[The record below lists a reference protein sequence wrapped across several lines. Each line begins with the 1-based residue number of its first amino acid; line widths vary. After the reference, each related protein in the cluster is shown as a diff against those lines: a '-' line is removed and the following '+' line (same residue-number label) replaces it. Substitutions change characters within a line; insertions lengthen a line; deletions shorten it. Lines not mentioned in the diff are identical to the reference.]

1 LWLTQWGA
9 RVTGVSLG
17 VPTEPSH
24 FQAAGLRSLLED
36 HQLDIR
42 DGPALKALV
51 QETQP
56 DFVFHLAAQPIVRR
70 SYSDPVRTWQTNT
83 LGTINVLEALRELK
97 KPCVAV
103 FITSDKCY
111 DNVEWVWGYRET
123 DRLGGADPYSAS
135 KAGAELAIRSYVQS
149 YFPNDGPV
157 RIGVG
162 RAGNVIGGGD
172 WAENR
177 IVPDCV
183 AGLA

>member
-1 LWLTQWGA
+1 
-9 RVTGVSLG
+9 
-17 VPTEPSH
+17 
-24 FQAAGLRSLLED
+24 
-36 HQLDIR
+36 
-42 DGPALKALV
+42 
-51 QETQP
+51 
-56 DFVFHLAAQPIVRR
+56 
-70 SYSDPVRTWQTNT
+70 
-83 LGTINVLEALRELK
+83 VLEALRELK

-162 RAGNVIGGGD
+162 RAGNV
-172 WAENR
+172 
-177 IVPDCV
+177 
-183 AGLA
+183 

>member
-1 LWLTQWGA
+1 LDCG
-9 RVTGVSLG
+9 RNRSG
-17 VPTEPSH
+17 
-24 FQAAGLRSLLED
+24 RSLT
-36 HQLDIR
+36 HQHASLFKGTLKLSASAIR
-42 DGPALKALV
+42 IHARLPKG
-51 QETQP
+51 
-56 DFVFHLAAQPIVRR
+56 H
-70 SYSDPVRTWQTNT
+70 
-83 LGTINVLEALRELK
+83 
-97 KPCVAV
+97 

-162 RAGNVIGGGD
+162 RAGNGIGGGD

-177 IVPDCV
+177 IVPDCIR
-183 AGLA
+183 ADSIPS